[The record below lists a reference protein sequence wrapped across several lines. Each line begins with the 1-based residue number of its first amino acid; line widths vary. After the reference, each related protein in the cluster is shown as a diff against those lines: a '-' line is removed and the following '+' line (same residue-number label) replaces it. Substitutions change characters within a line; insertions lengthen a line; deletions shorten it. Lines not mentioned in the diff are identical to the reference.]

1 MILSITD
8 IGYLAI
14 QVIIAF
20 TPVNTLCKKGIAA
33 KNVLDYIYFK
43 KNGGFIGIYFV
54 YLIVADVTK
63 YTLNP

>member
-43 KNGGFIGIYFV
+43 KMAVLSEYILFISLLQMLPSI
-54 YLIVADVTK
+54 L
-63 YTLNP
+63 

>member
-14 QVIIAF
+14 KAIIAY
-20 TPVNTLCKKGIAA
+20 TPVNPLCKKGICKKMFLIIFVKKMA
-33 KNVLDYIYFK
+33 VLSEYIS
-43 KNGGFIGIYFV
+43 V
-54 YLIVADVTK
+54 YLVVADVTK